1 MTCNGVSGWRD
12 ELLCTQRWGS
22 SKDRRARA
30 VRTDHDKVIAS
41 KLKGGG
47 EREGGWAR

>member
-1 MTCNGVSGWRD
+1 MCA
-12 ELLCTQRWGS
+12 QRWGS

-30 VRTDHDKVIAS
+30 VRTDHDKVVAL

-47 EREGGWAR
+47 EKDGGWVR